1 MVLEV
6 EGLTKRYG
14 KVTALDQVSFKLS
27 GSGIIGFVGA
37 NGAGKTTAL
46 RIMSGLEEPDAGDIK
61 LDGVSIIDY
70 PDKMRRKIG
79 FMPDMLPDASDI
91 TVKEYLNFF
100 VNSFVE
106 KEKRAA
112 VMAEV
117 AEFTGVNTFFDR
129 KLSDLSKGMKQR
141 VSLARLQIHDPDVM
155 LLDEPAAGLDPRA
168 RAELHAML
176 KKLADKGKM
185 IFLSSHILA
194 ELENMVSGVVIIDK
208 GKVLQ
213 HGTLSEVAASGIHDP
228 GVERVVVGT
237 RIAVSDAMLN
247 LLKEFKMVRGCR
259 RSGLTCEFD
268 VISSEFNRF
277 LSALGEVNFPL
288 VWLRRAEKSVE
299 LEKLFLE
306 VTGKENK

>member
-79 FMPDMLPDASDI
+79 FMPDTLPDASDI

-106 KEKRAA
+106 KSKRAA

-117 AEFTGVNTFFDR
+117 AEFTGVNTFLNR

-141 VSLARLQIHDPDVM
+141 VSLARLQIHDPDLM

-213 HGTLSEVAASGIHDP
+213 HGTLSEVAASGVQDP
-228 GVERVVVGT
+228 GVERVITGT

-247 LLKEFKMVRGCR
+247 LIKEFKMVRGCR
-259 RSGLTCEFD
+259 RNGLTCEFD
-268 VISSEFNRF
+268 VISSEFSRF

>member
-79 FMPDMLPDASDI
+79 FMPDTLPDASDI

-106 KEKRAA
+106 KSKRAA

-117 AEFTGVNTFFDR
+117 AEFTGVDTFLNR

-141 VSLARLQIHDPDVM
+141 VSLARLQIHDPDLM

-213 HGTLSEVAASGIHDP
+213 HGTLSEVAASGIQDP
-228 GVERVVVGT
+228 GVERVITGT

-247 LLKEFKMVRGCR
+247 LIKEFKMVRGCR
-259 RSGLTCEFD
+259 RNGLTCEFD
-268 VISSEFNRF
+268 VISSEFSRF

>member
-1 MVLEV
+1 MILEV

-14 KVTALDQVSFKLS
+14 KVTALDQVSFNLS
-27 GSGIIGFVGA
+27 GHGIIGFVGA

-46 RIMSGLEEPDAGDIK
+46 RIMSGLEEPDAGDIR

-70 PDKMRRKIG
+70 PDKVRRQVG

-106 KEKRAA
+106 PAKRSS
-112 VMAEV
+112 VMTEV
-117 AEFTGVNTFFDR
+117 AEFTGVNSFFDR

-141 VSLARLQIHDPDVM
+141 VSLARLQIHDPDLM

-168 RAELHAML
+168 RAELHVML
-176 KKLADKGKM
+176 KKMADKGKL

-208 GKVLQ
+208 GKVLH
-213 HGTLSEVAASGIHDP
+213 HGSLSEAAAAGIKDP
-228 GVERVVVGT
+228 GVERVTVGT

-247 LLKEFKMVRGCR
+247 LLKEFKMVKACR
-259 RSGLTCEFD
+259 RNGLTCEFD
-268 VISSEFNRF
+268 VVSSEFNRF
-277 LSALGEVNFPL
+277 LSALGEVSFPL

>member
-79 FMPDMLPDASDI
+79 FMPDTLPDASDI

-106 KEKRAA
+106 KSKRAA

-117 AEFTGVNTFFDR
+117 AEFTGVDTFLNR

-141 VSLARLQIHDPDVM
+141 VSLARLQIHDPDLM

-185 IFLSSHILA
+185 IVLSSHILA

-213 HGTLSEVAASGIHDP
+213 HGTLSEVAASGIQDP
-228 GVERVVVGT
+228 GVERVITGT

-247 LLKEFKMVRGCR
+247 LIKEFKMVRGCR
-259 RSGLTCEFD
+259 RNGLTCEFD
-268 VISSEFNRF
+268 VISSEFSRF

-306 VTGKENK
+306 VTGKGDK

>member
-79 FMPDMLPDASDI
+79 FMPDTLPDASDI

-106 KEKRAA
+106 KSKRAA

-117 AEFTGVNTFFDR
+117 AEFTGVDTFLNR

-141 VSLARLQIHDPDVM
+141 VSLARLQIHDPDLM

-213 HGTLSEVAASGIHDP
+213 HGTLSEVAASGIQDP
-228 GVERVVVGT
+228 GVERVITGT

-247 LLKEFKMVRGCR
+247 LIKEFKMVRGCR
-259 RSGLTCEFD
+259 RNGLTCEFD
-268 VISSEFNRF
+268 VISSEFSRF

-306 VTGKENK
+306 VTGKGDK

>member
-79 FMPDMLPDASDI
+79 FMPDTLPDASDI

-106 KEKRAA
+106 KSKRAA

-117 AEFTGVNTFFDR
+117 AEFTGVNTFLNR

-141 VSLARLQIHDPDVM
+141 VSLARLQIHDPDLM

-213 HGTLSEVAASGIHDP
+213 HGTLSEVAAGNVDDP
-228 GVERVVVGT
+228 KLERIVIGT
-237 RIAVSDAMLN
+237 RGVVSDAMLN
-247 LLKEFKMVRGCR
+247 LLKEFKMVKACYRN
-259 RSGLTCEFD
+259 GLTCEFD
-268 VISSEFNRF
+268 VISSEFSRF

-288 VWLRRAEKSVE
+288 MWLRRAEKSVE

>member
-14 KVTALDQVSFKLS
+14 DITALDKVNFTLS
-27 GSGIIGFVGA
+27 GRGIIGFVGA

-46 RIMSGLEEPDAGDIK
+46 RIMSGLEEPDAGDVK
-61 LDGVSIIDY
+61 LDGISIIDY
-70 PDKMRRKIG
+70 PDKVRRKIG
-79 FMPDMLPDASDI
+79 FMPDTLPDASDI

-100 VNSFVE
+100 VNSFTE
-106 KEKRAA
+106 KDKRASQF
-112 VMAEV
+112 AEV
-117 AEFTGVNTFFDR
+117 VEFTGVDSFLGR

-141 VSLARLQIHDPDVM
+141 VSLARLQIHNPDLM

-168 RAELHAML
+168 RAELHTML
-176 KKLADKGKM
+176 KKMADKGKM

-213 HGTLSEVAASGIHDP
+213 YGTLSEVAASGIEEA
-228 GVERVVVGT
+228 GVERIIVGT
-237 RIAVSDAMLN
+237 KNEVPDSVIDLV
-247 LLKEFKMVRGCR
+247 KQFKMVRGCR
-259 RSGLTCEFD
+259 RQGSTCEIDIVSKDFG
-268 VISSEFNRF
+268 RF
-277 LSALGEVNFPL
+277 LSALGEINFPL
-288 VWLRRAEKSVE
+288 LWLRRAEKSVE

-306 VTGKENK
+306 VTGKGDK

>member
-1 MVLEV
+1 M
-6 EGLTKRYG
+6 TKRYG

-79 FMPDMLPDASDI
+79 FMPDTLPDASDI

-106 KEKRAA
+106 KSKRAA

-117 AEFTGVNTFFDR
+117 AEFTGVNTFLNR
-129 KLSDLSKGMKQR
+129 TLSDLSKGMKQR
-141 VSLARLQIHDPDVM
+141 VSLARLQIHDPDLM

-213 HGTLSEVAASGIHDP
+213 HGTLSEVAASGIQDP

-237 RIAVSDAMLN
+237 RIAVSDARLN

-259 RSGLTCEFD
+259 RSGLTCEFE

-288 VWLRRAEKSVE
+288 VWLRRAEQSVE
-299 LEKLFLE
+299 LEKLFLD
-306 VTGKENK
+306 VTGREV

>member
-14 KVTALDQVSFKLS
+14 KVTALDRVSFKLS

-79 FMPDMLPDASDI
+79 FMPDTLPDASDI

-112 VMAEV
+112 VMKDV
-117 AEFTGVNTFFDR
+117 AEFTGVTTFFDR

-168 RAELHAML
+168 RAELHTML
-176 KKLADKGKM
+176 KKLAEKGKM
-185 IFLSSHILA
+185 VFLSSHILA

-213 HGTLSEVAASGIHDP
+213 HGSLSEVAAAGINDP
-228 GVERVVVGT
+228 GVEKVIVGT
-237 RIAVSDAMLN
+237 RITVSDATLN
-247 LLKEFKMVRGCR
+247 LIKEFKMVKGCR
-259 RSGLTCEFD
+259 RNGLTCEFD
-268 VISSEFNRF
+268 VVTAEFNRF

>member
-14 KVTALDQVSFKLS
+14 NVTALDKVNFTLS
-27 GSGIIGFVGA
+27 GRGIIGFVGA

-46 RIMSGLEEPDAGDIK
+46 RIMSGLEEPDAGDVK
-61 LDGVSIIDY
+61 LDGLSIIDY
-70 PDKMRRKIG
+70 PDKVRRKVG
-79 FMPDMLPDASDI
+79 FMPDTLPDASDI

-100 VNSFVE
+100 VNSFAE
-106 KEKRAA
+106 KDKRASLF
-112 VMAEV
+112 AETV
-117 AEFTGVNTFFDR
+117 EFTGVESFLKR

-141 VSLARLQIHDPDVM
+141 VSLARLQIHSPELM

-176 KKLADKGKM
+176 KKMADKGKM
-185 IFLSSHILA
+185 IFLSSHILS

-213 HGTLSEVAASGIHDP
+213 YGTMSEVAASGIRET
-228 GVERVVVGT
+228 GVERVILGT
-237 RIAVSDAMLN
+237 KNAVPDPVLE
-247 LLKEFKMVRGCR
+247 LIRQFKMVRGCR
-259 RSGLTCEFD
+259 RSGLNCEID
-268 VISSEFNRF
+268 IVSSEFGRF
-277 LSALGEVNFPL
+277 LSALGEINFPL
-288 VWLRRAEKSVE
+288 LWLRRAEKSVE

-306 VTGKENK
+306 VTGKGDK